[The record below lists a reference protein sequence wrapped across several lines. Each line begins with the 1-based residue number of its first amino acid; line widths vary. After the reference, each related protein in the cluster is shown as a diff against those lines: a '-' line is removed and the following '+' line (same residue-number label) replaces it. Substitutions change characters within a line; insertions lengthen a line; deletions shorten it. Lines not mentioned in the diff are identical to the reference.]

1 MKNNQNANSTSKM
14 QNEKNIEDLYQMC
27 LSANPKLT
35 QEEFEKFLVSC
46 YEKIEKT
53 SEEQLEN
60 IAGGKSLDKHV
71 SKKIASLVLGT
82 LAAGSA
88 AGVGGMNSASAYTD
102 PGFMHIYKKQEVADI
117 KKEFEEHVKD
127 CRNDVQKILDAGK
140 RNEFDAE
147 IMQLEMNS
155 RKNFF
160 LDRQKFRNYANLI
173 NDLDVLKF
181 KIKSYISSQ
190 AEAKEEKP
198 EDNDNKDV
206 LKNQDQAFQN
216 YKINLRTGLSMIN
229 KNLEVCMRDV
239 QDISIDEAFG
249 KAVEGTKSDIKAEIE
264 KLDAMVLPD
273 DIRNDNIEIFNTNL
287 DAYFSDVKLQLD
299 SLKYRSDK
307 LVKDITSA
315 SDSIKKQV
323 LAESRDRFSNQVREI
338 EQKITDEFTSQDIE
352 DEYLTRIEELRRE
365 VTESH
370 KKLSSLIDKMES
382 IDNIQEIERE
392 FTLFNARLARAI
404 SSKNDVV
411 NRFREKQKAERK
423 LEAKSDFN
431 KQLELLRS
439 GQLKL
444 DQVVGG
450 YENAIKNIEELID
463 AHVQRSKTGK
473 GIPPKG
479 MILYGEPGTGKTTL
493 VNSVAAANKLD
504 LVLLKRSTDGT
515 DMEVEIRK
523 CFNEAKTLAAG
534 GEKTV
539 VLLIDE
545 IDALGSTRIPGKTDK
560 ETVALLAQLD
570 ALKPSDGVVVL
581 ATTNMLTSVDNA
593 VKRSGRLEELC
604 EVSRP
609 QEDEIRKILK
619 ISFNGYK
626 LEGQM
631 PLDEFVDHFVGRLR
645 GCCGADIKRIA
656 ERAVQHRIKES
667 ASKRLS
673 DITLYITD
681 VEKAISL
688 LQI

>member
-1 MKNNQNANSTSKM
+1 MKNNQNANSKSKM
-14 QNEKNIEDLYQMC
+14 QDATNIEDLYQMC

-53 SEEQLEN
+53 SEEQLEK
-60 IAGGKSLDKHV
+60 IAGGKGLDKHV
-71 SKKIASLVLGT
+71 SKKIASLMLGT

-88 AGVGGMNSASAYTD
+88 ASVGGMNSASAYND
-102 PGFMHIYKKQEVADI
+102 PGFMHIYKKQEVEDI
-117 KKEFEEHVKD
+117 KKEFENLVSK
-127 CRNDVQKILDAGK
+127 CREKVLKI
-140 RNEFDAE
+140 RDAE
-147 IMQLEMNS
+147 KRGEYESDLDEAEAKS

-160 LDRQKFRNYANLI
+160 LDRQKYRNYASLIDNLEITAKKI
-173 NDLDVLKF
+173 NR
-181 KIKSYISSQ
+181 YIDSQ
-190 AEAKEEKP
+190 SEAREETP
-198 EDNDNKDV
+198 DNDNKDV

-229 KNLEVCMRDV
+229 KNLEICMRDV
-239 QDISIDEAFG
+239 QDVSIGEVFG
-249 KAVEGTKSDIKAEIE
+249 KAVEDVKSDIKSEME
-264 KLDAMVLPD
+264 KVDAMVLPD
-273 DIRNDNIEIFNTNL
+273 DIRNDNIEIFNANL

-307 LVKDITSA
+307 LVKDVTSA
-315 SDSIKKQV
+315 SESIKKQV
-323 LAESRDRFSNQVREI
+323 LAEARDRFSNQFREI
-338 EQKITDEFTSQDIE
+338 EQKIADEFTSQDIE

-370 KKLSSLIDKMES
+370 KKLGSLIDKMES

-392 FTLFNARLARAI
+392 FTLFNARFTRAI

-645 GCCGADIKRIA
+645 GCCGADIKRVA

-688 LQI
+688 LQV